1 MEISIAETPEI
12 TIAVRIA
19 NGYGSSNATSVG
31 RDIFN
36 YYFGL
41 ESQGEIV
48 TGEASQALNTRTDQK
63 NIVAK
68 IEKTNWEEDQKGKV
82 LEQDGGNYEK
92 EKQFF

>member
-1 MEISIAETPEI
+1 MKRDMEISIAETPEI

-48 TGEASQALNTRTDQK
+48 TGEASQALNTRTD
-63 NIVAK
+63 
-68 IEKTNWEEDQKGKV
+68 
-82 LEQDGGNYEK
+82 
-92 EKQFF
+92 

>member
-1 MEISIAETPEI
+1 MKWDMEISIAETPEI

-41 ESQGEIV
+41 ESREEIV

-63 NIVAK
+63 NIAAE
-68 IEKTNWEEDQKGKV
+68 IMS
-82 LEQDGGNYEK
+82 EQGGGNYEK
-92 EKQFF
+92 EEQFF